1 MTLDW
6 NVLWPRIYKAARFT
20 ARRLPASVDFRDL
33 AQAGAERVLRSLPRY
48 KAVPGVALETWAL
61 QEARYG
67 MIDYA
72 RRQAG
77 LNTPNAID
85 AEGFDMASS
94 YSLEDDV
101 ITRET
106 GKALLNAIAALKHP
120 LDREVARLVLYS
132 GMDPTEAVAGVGAG
146 LSTDRSRVSIRMKRI
161 RTSLQEAMKEYR

>member
-6 NVLWPRIYKAARFT
+6 PTLWPRIYKAAKFT

-48 KAVPGVALETWAL
+48 VPVPGVALETWAVL
-61 QEARYG
+61 IAVHGMRDHIKVEARRNVP
-67 MIDYA
+67 DP
-72 RRQAG
+72 
-77 LNTPNAID
+77 LD
-85 AEGFDMASS
+85 AEGFDMASD
-94 YSLEDDV
+94 YSLEDDA

-106 GKALLNAIAALKHP
+106 GQALFRAIAGLKYP

-132 GMDPTEAVAGVGAG
+132 GMEPTEAVAGVGAG
-146 LSTDRSRVSIRMKRI
+146 LSTDRARVSRRMSRI

>member
-6 NVLWPRIYKAARFT
+6 PALWPRIHRAARS
-20 ARRLPASVDFRDL
+20 ASRRLPACVDYRDL

-48 KAVPGVALETWAL
+48 EAVPGVATEDWAVL
-61 QEARYG
+61 TAINGMRDYVRAEAR
-67 MIDYA
+67 
-72 RRQAG
+72 R
-77 LNTPNAID
+77 NTPNPVAADEFD
-85 AEGFDMASS
+85 APSD

-106 GKALLNAIAALKHP
+106 GKALLRAIAGLKYP
-120 LDREVARLVLYS
+120 LDREVARLVLYC

-146 LSTDRSRVSIRMKRI
+146 LSTDRARVSRRMSRI